1 MIEKLIPFSQWVLE
15 VLEGVLVK
23 MAEYQA
29 SQNGYRSF
37 SLFFICGGY
46 YGVCVYQDAHCR
58 VCHPVAVPS
67 SLTNSRGLKNI
78 ACSRCPV

>member
-1 MIEKLIPFSQWVLE
+1 MGFGGTGGSPC
-15 VLEGVLVK
+15 
-23 MAEYQA
+23 
-29 SQNGYRSF
+29 QNDRMLSEPKWLSIVF
-37 SLFFICGGY
+37 FVFLFAVVN

-58 VCHPVAVPS
+58 VCNPVAVPY